1 MNLEAKRNVSSVR
14 AHSTVIQLV
23 KSVKHLEGEQD
34 VKRDA
39 GFSVPLL
46 FFGVG
51 SEWKDNT
58 VHP

>member
-1 MNLEAKRNVSSVR
+1 MNLEAKKNAGFVR
-14 AHSTVIQLV
+14 SYSTVIELV
-23 KSVKHLEGEQD
+23 KVVKHQEGEQD

-51 SEWKDNT
+51 SECRILF
-58 VHP
+58 